1 MQRDY
6 NINIFK
12 MKKSAT
18 FATAL
23 AFTTSEINRNYRI
36 KVYGLDGNG
45 NKVNKL
51 VGVSGLLALVGDIA
65 LVNRLLKRAFD
76 CILDACVCKLR
87 RGLKI
92 TFYGK

>member
-1 MQRDY
+1 
-6 NINIFK
+6 
-12 MKKSAT
+12 MKKSTT
-18 FATAL
+18 FAATL
-23 AFTTSEINRNYRI
+23 AYSTSEINRNYRI
-36 KVYGLDGNG
+36 KVYGLDENG

-51 VGVSGLLALVGDIA
+51 VGVSGLLKLIGDIA

-76 CILDACVCKLR
+76 CMLDACICKLR

>member
-6 NINIFK
+6 NINTLN

-23 AFTTSEINRNYRI
+23 AFSTSEINRNYRI
-36 KVYGLDGNG
+36 KVYGLDENG

-65 LVNRLLKRAFD
+65 LVNRLLKRAFN
-76 CILDACVCKLR
+76 CLLDACVCKLR